1 MNKDLF
7 NKVKEIGLPLGKY
20 AIFGSGPMG
29 IRELR
34 ECRDLDI
41 IVTEDIYNIYKNN
54 SGWEL
59 KKCDKSE
66 YLEKDN
72 IELWKNWSPSDW
84 NINQL
89 IKNAEIIDDLPFVRL
104 EEVLRWKKILG
115 REKDLEDIK
124 IIERYL
130 KNEN

>member
-29 IRELR
+29 IRGLR

-54 SGWEL
+54 SDWEL

-89 IKNAEIIDDLPFVRL
+89 IKNAEIIDSLPFVRL

-115 REKDLEDIK
+115 RKKDLEDIK